1 MKSKKKSEDKNK
13 QGATPPVFCFIDL
26 VKKDKLTKD
35 YKSIKLLSGE
45 YFPGIPKYEFVN
57 VPKNL
62 SICKKGTLILYADD
76 VPKVGKIKRIV
87 KTKKNE
93 YAEVLEEDGY
103 DYRPLLCDPSQIIFL
118 DPNTKLYK
126 LKRKKFA

>member
-1 MKSKKKSEDKNK
+1 MKLKKKYKNEKK
-13 QGATPPVFCFIDL
+13 QGVNPPVFCFIDL
-26 VKKDKLTKD
+26 IEKDKLTKE
-35 YKSIKLLSGE
+35 YESIKLLTGE

-62 SICKKGTLILYADD
+62 SICKKGVLVLYADNI
-76 VPKVGKIKRIV
+76 PKVGKIKRII
-87 KTKKNE
+87 KNKKNE

-103 DYRPLLCDPSQIIFL
+103 DYRPILCSPSQLILL

-126 LKRKKFA
+126 LKRKKFV